1 MIHAFIYTIVANF
14 YSKQMEEEEQ
24 ARSQKVVTFY
34 EHALNIALKL
44 YGEKGIEV
52 ADIYLGRASAF
63 SNLKLYDSFHKDMQ
77 QALKIYKGHSKSA
90 PKIAECNHLTG
101 RVKCLEG

>member
-1 MIHAFIYTIVANF
+1 MIHASIYTIVANF
-14 YSKQMEEEEQ
+14 YSKKTDEDEHI
-24 ARSQKVVTFY
+24 RSQKVVTFY

-63 SNLKLYDSFHKDMQ
+63 CNL
-77 QALKIYKGHSKSA
+77 ALF
-90 PKIAECNHLTG
+90 
-101 RVKCLEG
+101 